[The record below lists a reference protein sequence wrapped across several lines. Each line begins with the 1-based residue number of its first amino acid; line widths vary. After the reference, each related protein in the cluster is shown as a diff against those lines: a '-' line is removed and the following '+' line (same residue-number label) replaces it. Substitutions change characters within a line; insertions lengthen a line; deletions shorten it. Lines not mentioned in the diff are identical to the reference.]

1 MKDDS
6 GSHWNDVDFFVLR
19 LIALAALL
27 AAPVVAAPAPHLVAR
42 SFDELAKPLPLPYD
56 EKADAEAAIK
66 AATARAKAGKKRL
79 LIDLG
84 GNWCPDCRILAGT
97 MELPQLKAFL
107 RQHYELVMVDIGRYD
122 RNMQIPARYGI
133 AKPEGVPALLVIDP
147 RTNKLL
153 NPGRTSALADARS
166 MTPQAL
172 ADWLAQ
178 WTR

>member
-1 MKDDS
+1 MLKQVQHDS
-6 GSHWNDVDFFVLR
+6 GAIVFRILALIVL
-19 LIALAALL
+19 LSALPAL
-27 AAPVVAAPAPHLVAR
+27 AAPAPHLAAQ
-42 SFDELAKPLPLPYD
+42 SFNDLAKPLPLPYD
-56 EKADAEAAIK
+56 EKADAEAAVK
-66 AATARAKAGKKRL
+66 AAMTRARTGRKLL

-107 RQHYELVMVDIGRYD
+107 RRHYQLVTVDIGRYD

-133 AKPEGVPALLVIDP
+133 ARPEGVPALLVIDP
-147 RTNKLL
+147 KTNTLL

>member
-1 MKDDS
+1 M
-6 GSHWNDVDFFVLR
+6 LPILA
-19 LIALAALL
+19 LIALVSASPAL
-27 AAPVVAAPAPHLVAR
+27 AAPAPKLTAQ
-42 SFDELAKPLPLPYD
+42 SFDQLPKPLPLPYG

-66 AATARAKAGKKRL
+66 SAKARAKAGNKLL

-107 RQHYELVMVDIGRYD
+107 RKHYELVMVDIGRYD

-133 AKPEGVPALLVIDP
+133 ARPEGVPALLVIDP